1 MRMAAPET
9 TDEFF
14 EFIRRSEF
22 VCVGAKSALSR
33 NNIEVYL
40 ARDIRSAWD
49 DVAISQRLI
58 SFAHKYSENAEPF
71 RSFVVLFEQSGDMS
85 EAAFEEALWDRVQ
98 SLSNKDAM
106 HGQNYDAR
114 VSSDPD
120 DPHFSLSFGGEGFF
134 VVGLHPRASRAA
146 RRFKC
151 AALAFNLHD
160 QFELLRESGH
170 YEKLRSSIL
179 TRDESFNGSVNPML
193 SRHGEASEARQYSG
207 RAVGGDWRCPFDPK
221 QRKFYDAL

>member
-14 EFIRRSEF
+14 EFIRRSQF
-22 VCVGAKSALSR
+22 VCVGAKAALSR
-33 NNIEVYL
+33 NNIEVYI

-49 DVAISQRLI
+49 DVAISQRLT
-58 SFAHKYSENAEPF
+58 SFAHKYSENSEPF
-71 RSFVVLFEQSGDMS
+71 RSFVVLFEKSDDMS
-85 EAAFEEALWDRVQ
+85 EADFEDALWDRVQ

-114 VSSDPD
+114 VSSDPE

-146 RRFKC
+146 RRFKY

-160 QFELLRESGH
+160 QFELLRESGQ

-179 TRDESFNGSVNPML
+179 TRDENFNGSVNPML
-193 SRHGEASEARQYSG
+193 ARHGEASEARQYSG

>member
-1 MRMAAPET
+1 MRLAAPET
-9 TDEFF
+9 TNEFF

-22 VCVGAKSALSR
+22 VCVGAKAALSR

-49 DVAISQRLI
+49 DVAICQRLI
-58 SFAHKYSENAEPF
+58 SFAHRYGENAEPF
-71 RSFVVLFEQSGDMS
+71 RSFVVLFEQSHDMS
-85 EAAFEEALWDRVQ
+85 EPEFEEALWDRVQ
-98 SLSNKDAM
+98 SLSNKDAL
-106 HGQNYDAR
+106 HGQHYDAR
-114 VSSDPD
+114 VSSDPE

-151 AALAFNLHD
+151 ATLVFNLHD
-160 QFELLRESGH
+160 QFELLRASGQ

-179 TRDESFNGSVNPML
+179 TRDENINGSINPML
-193 SRHGEASEARQYSG
+193 ARHGEASEAKQYSG
-207 RAVGGDWRCPFDPK
+207 RMVDREWRCPFDPE
-221 QRKFYDAL
+221 QRKTYDAF